1 MDSKIRIAKPDY
13 SRSWLWKMAWRDSR
27 RSRSRLFLFTSS
39 IILGITAL
47 VAINSFKESLFAAIN
62 SQAKGLL
69 GADLVVRS
77 SQPFDEETLPLLDSI
92 GTNRSSECYFA
103 SMIYFPRSQGT
114 RLVQV
119 RALEGEFPY
128 YGAIETDPVEASR
141 TFRGKKQ
148 ALVDQTL
155 MLQFGVELGD
165 EVKVGTETFE
175 IVGRLQK
182 IPGQTGITTT
192 VAPVVYI
199 PYEYVEQTGLLQKGS
214 RINYLEYFKFEDEGY
229 VKTVEETYEERFD
242 QLGLRY
248 DTVEEEKE
256 DTGRAFSNLTGFL
269 NLVAFVALLLGCIGV
284 ASAVHIY
291 IKEKIASVAVIR
303 CLGGTSKQAFFIF
316 LIQIGIIG
324 LFGAI
329 IGSILGTVLQMYLPG
344 VLKDF
349 LPVTVEFQLSWSAI
363 LQGLALGLSISILF
377 ALPPLL
383 RVRKVAPLQA
393 IRSSVDGAIPAF
405 TRGIYPVYG
414 AIFAFILAFAWW
426 QMDSILDALSFTGG
440 LFLAFLLLGGVAR
453 LITWSVKKFFPDTW
467 SYVWRQGLANLFR
480 PQNQTL
486 ILIITIG
493 LGTALISTLFLVQQS
508 LISQVSFTGA
518 GDRPNMV
525 LFDIQSDQKEA
536 IKQLTYDYDLPVL
549 QDVPVVTMRLE
560 EVRGYSKREA
570 EQDSTLKIPNWAYNR
585 EYRITYRDSLI
596 DSEKII
602 DGKWIGMIDNPSD
615 SVFISMSEGYA
626 ENLGLE
632 VGDELIFNVQG
643 ALIKTYVGSFRE
655 IDWNRVQTN
664 FLVLFPE
671 GVLEKAPQFHVLI
684 TRVENNELSARYQQ
698 AVVRNYPNV
707 SIIDLQLILSTLDD
721 ILGKVSFV
729 IRFMALLSIVTGI
742 LVLIASVVISKFQRI
757 QEGVLLRTLGASR
770 RQVLVI
776 AALEYFFLGIFA
788 SSSGI
793 ILSLAGSWALSYFLF
808 ETSFSPVLVPLI
820 TIIGGITAL
829 TVIIGVL
836 NSRAVVNNP
845 PLEVLRRE
853 I

>member
-1 MDSKIRIAKPDY
+1 MDSKIRIVKPDY

-229 VKTVEETYEERFD
+229 VKTVEENYEERFD

-284 ASAVHIY
+284 ASAVNIY
-291 IKEKIASVAVIR
+291 IK
-303 CLGGTSKQAFFIF
+303 
-316 LIQIGIIG
+316 
-324 LFGAI
+324 
-329 IGSILGTVLQMYLPG
+329 
-344 VLKDF
+344 
-349 LPVTVEFQLSWSAI
+349 
-363 LQGLALGLSISILF
+363 
-377 ALPPLL
+377 
-383 RVRKVAPLQA
+383 
-393 IRSSVDGAIPAF
+393 
-405 TRGIYPVYG
+405 
-414 AIFAFILAFAWW
+414 
-426 QMDSILDALSFTGG
+426 
-440 LFLAFLLLGGVAR
+440 
-453 LITWSVKKFFPDTW
+453 
-467 SYVWRQGLANLFR
+467 
-480 PQNQTL
+480 
-486 ILIITIG
+486 
-493 LGTALISTLFLVQQS
+493 
-508 LISQVSFTGA
+508 
-518 GDRPNMV
+518 
-525 LFDIQSDQKEA
+525 
-536 IKQLTYDYDLPVL
+536 
-549 QDVPVVTMRLE
+549 
-560 EVRGYSKREA
+560 
-570 EQDSTLKIPNWAYNR
+570 
-585 EYRITYRDSLI
+585 
-596 DSEKII
+596 
-602 DGKWIGMIDNPSD
+602 
-615 SVFISMSEGYA
+615 
-626 ENLGLE
+626 
-632 VGDELIFNVQG
+632 
-643 ALIKTYVGSFRE
+643 
-655 IDWNRVQTN
+655 
-664 FLVLFPE
+664 
-671 GVLEKAPQFHVLI
+671 
-684 TRVENNELSARYQQ
+684 
-698 AVVRNYPNV
+698 
-707 SIIDLQLILSTLDD
+707 
-721 ILGKVSFV
+721 
-729 IRFMALLSIVTGI
+729 
-742 LVLIASVVISKFQRI
+742 
-757 QEGVLLRTLGASR
+757 
-770 RQVLVI
+770 
-776 AALEYFFLGIFA
+776 
-788 SSSGI
+788 
-793 ILSLAGSWALSYFLF
+793 
-808 ETSFSPVLVPLI
+808 
-820 TIIGGITAL
+820 
-829 TVIIGVL
+829 
-836 NSRAVVNNP
+836 
-845 PLEVLRRE
+845 
-853 I
+853 

>member
-1 MDSKIRIAKPDY
+1 MDSKIKIDTPGY
-13 SRSWLWKMAWRDSR
+13 SKSWLWKMAWRDSR

-47 VAINSFKESLFAAIN
+47 VAINSFKESLFTAIN
-62 SQAKGLL
+62 EQAKGLL
-69 GADLVVRS
+69 GADLQVRS
-77 SQPFDEETLPLLDSI
+77 SQPFTEEYIPLLDSI
-92 GTNRSSECYFA
+92 GTTRSSECYFA

-119 RALEGEFPY
+119 RALQGDFPY
-128 YGAIETDPVEASR
+128 YGAIETDPVEAAR
-141 TFRGKKQ
+141 AFRGKKQ

-175 IVGRLQK
+175 IVGKLQK

-192 VAPVVYI
+192 IAPVVYI

-214 RINYLEYFKFEDEGY
+214 RVNYLEYFKFDDDEY
-229 VKTVEETYEERFD
+229 VKTIEKKFEKRFD
-242 QLGLRY
+242 ELGLRY

-256 DTGRAFSNLTGFL
+256 ETGRAFKDLTGFL

-303 CLGGTSKQAFFIF
+303 CLGGTSTQAFFIF
-316 LIQIGIIG
+316 LIQIAIIG
-324 LFGAI
+324 LIGAV
-329 IGSILGTVLQMYLPG
+329 IGSSLGSVLQRYLPEI
-344 VLKDF
+344 LKDF
-349 LPVTVEFQLSWSAI
+349 LPVSVDFHLSWPAI
-363 LQGLALGLSISILF
+363 LQGVLLGLSISVLF

-383 RVRKVAPLQA
+383 KIRKVAPLQA
-393 IRSSVDGAIPAF
+393 IRSSVDGAIPQF

-414 AIFAFILAFAWW
+414 GIFLFILGFAWW
-426 QMDSILDALSFTGG
+426 QIGSILDALTFTGG
-440 LFLAFLLLGGVAR
+440 LLAAFLLLAGVAKA
-453 LITWSVKKFFPDTW
+453 ITWSVKKFFPSTW
-467 SYVWRQGLANLFR
+467 SYVWRQGLANLYR

-486 ILIITIG
+486 ILIITVG
-493 LGTALISTLFLVQQS
+493 LGTALISTLFLVQHS
-508 LISQVSFTGA
+508 LINRVSITAA

-536 IKQLTYDYDLPVL
+536 IKALTLDYDLPVL

-560 EVRGYSKREA
+560 EVNGHTKKDAEA
-570 EQDSTLKIPNWAYNR
+570 DTTLNLPDWAFNR

-596 DSEKII
+596 DSEEIIEGRWVGKIE
-602 DGKWIGMIDNPSD
+602 NPGD
-615 SVFISMSEGYA
+615 SIFISMSDGYA
-626 ENLGLE
+626 ENLN
-632 VGDELIFNVQG
+632 VKIGDELVFNVQG
-643 ALIKTYVGSFRE
+643 AIIKTYLGSLRR

-664 FLVLFPE
+664 FLVVFPE

-684 TRVENNELSARYQQ
+684 TRVTNNELSARYQQ

-729 IRFMALLSIVTGI
+729 IRFMALLSITTGI
-742 LVLIASVVISKFQRI
+742 LVLVASVVISKFQRI
-757 QEGVLLRTLGASR
+757 QEGVLLRTIGASR
-770 RQVLVI
+770 RQVLQI
-776 AALEYFFLGIFA
+776 AGLEYFFLGIFA

-793 ILSLAGSWALSYFLF
+793 LLSLAGSWALSYFLF
-808 ETSFSPVLVPLI
+808 ESAFNPVLSPLLY
-820 TIIGGITAL
+820 IIGGITLL
-829 TVIIGVL
+829 TVIIGVS
-836 NSRAVVNNP
+836 NSREVVNNP